1 MTVNISWIKPEDLVT
16 HELRQRTEEG
26 LDVTAYRQRWEQ
38 IQQASRDTGIMRT
51 AAKQML
57 DELNRLQAPVALE
70 EIEPSVWEEIVALC
84 PAFASSHEAVFDDR
98 EFLYDRI
105 YGGWLGRAAGCLLGK
120 PVEKI
125 PREGIREILT
135 SNQTWPLSDYITARG
150 IPDELLRKYPWNRH
164 SGRESLRENIVCMTE
179 DDDMNYPMINL
190 RVLENYGSEFRSEH
204 VAETWLNLMPV
215 LACFTAERVAY
226 LNALNLLA
234 PPQTA
239 QINNPYREW
248 IGAQIRADIWG
259 WVSPGDPRRAAA
271 LAWRDARLSHVR
283 NGIYG
288 EMFFSALI
296 AAAFRLNEPI
306 PLIREG
312 LRYIPPAAHLAK
324 AIEFVIDLHVR
335 ESNFE
340 SAVDQIYRR
349 FGHYHWVHTVNN
361 AALVVAALLY
371 SEGDFETAICNVVM
385 GGWDTDSN
393 GATAGSV
400 LGTLLG
406 ARRLPGKWIDPL
418 NDRIRSS
425 LKGFDNSA
433 ISSLARRTVQ
443 QIVN

>member
-1 MTVNISWIKPEDLVT
+1 MGINISWIKPEDLVT
-16 HELRQRTEEG
+16 HELRQRAEEG
-26 LDVTAYRQRWEQ
+26 LDVRAYRQRWSQ
-38 IQQASRDTGIMRT
+38 IQQAGGDSGSVRT
-51 AAKQML
+51 AAKQLL
-57 DELNRLQAPVALE
+57 DELNRLHPPAALE
-70 EIEPSVWEEIVALC
+70 EREPSEWVEIEARC
-84 PAFASSHEAVFDDR
+84 PQPAAGAESVPGDP

-125 PREGIREILT
+125 PREGIREILI

-179 DDDMNYPMINL
+179 DDDLNYPMINL
-190 RVLENYGSEFRSEH
+190 WVLENYGRDFRSED
-204 VAETWLNLMPV
+204 VAEAWLTLMPV

-226 LNALNLLA
+226 LNSLALLT
-234 PPQTA
+234 PPETA
-239 QINNPYREW
+239 WVNNPYREW

-259 WVSPGDPRRAAA
+259 WVCPGDPRRAAA

-288 EMFFSALI
+288 EMFFAALI
-296 AAAFRLNEPI
+296 AAAFRLDNPVQ
-306 PLIREG
+306 LLRAG
-312 LRYIPPAAHLAK
+312 LRQIPPASRLAD
-324 AIEFVIDLHVR
+324 AINFVIDLHAR
-335 ESNFE
+335 ERDFAA
-340 SAVDQIYRR
+340 AVDQIYHR
-349 FGHYHWVHTVNN
+349 FGHYHWVHTINN
-361 AALVVAALLY
+361 AALVAAALLY
-371 SEGDFETAICNVVM
+371 GEGDYETTICNVVM

-433 ISSLARRTVQ
+433 ISELARRTVR
-443 QIVN
+443 QITD

>member
-1 MTVNISWIKPEDLVT
+1 MSINISWIKPEDLVA

-26 LDVTAYRQRWEQ
+26 LDVSAYRRRWEQ
-38 IQQASRDTGIMRT
+38 AQQSGSDTGAMR
-51 AAKQML
+51 AAAAQL
-57 DELNRLQAPVALE
+57 LAELNRLHAPAALAE
-70 EIEPSVWEEIVALC
+70 NEPSEWEEIVALC
-84 PAFASSHEAVFDDR
+84 PAAAPGVETVSGDSD
-98 EFLYDRI
+98 FLYDRI

-125 PREGIREILT
+125 PRAGIREILM
-135 SNQTWPLSDYITARG
+135 SNQAWPLSDYITARG
-150 IPDELLRKYPWNRH
+150 VPEELLRKYPWNRH

-190 RVLENYGSEFRSEH
+190 RVLETCGRDFRSED
-204 VAETWLNLMPV
+204 VAEAWLTLMPV

-226 LNALNLLA
+226 LNSLALLS

-239 QINNPYREW
+239 QVNNPYREW

-259 WVSPGDPRRAAA
+259 WICPGDPRRAAA

-288 EMFFSALI
+288 EMFFAAVI
-296 AAAFRLNEPI
+296 AAAFHLEDPAE
-306 PLIREG
+306 LLREG
-312 LRYIPPAAHLAK
+312 LRQIPPASRLAN
-324 AIEFVIDLHVR
+324 AVNFVIDLYRKEKV
-335 ESNFE
+335 FE
-340 SAVDQIYRR
+340 AAVDQIYRH

-361 AALVVAALLY
+361 AALVAAALLY
-371 SEGDFETAICNVVM
+371 SEGDFEKAVCNVVM

-400 LGTLLG
+400 LGTMLG

-418 NDRIRSS
+418 HDRIRSS

-433 ISSLARRTVQ
+433 ISSLAQRTVRQ
-443 QIVN
+443 VVN